1 MCLEALMNL
10 INIIVLDSFILSWH
24 NFNNIAYFASKYI
37 KKKKKLKPEMV
48 LNNSWKLSSTNYRM
62 DISVD
67 KSLFSLFG

>member
-24 NFNNIAYFASKYI
+24 NFNNIAYFAYKYI
-37 KKKKKLKPEMV
+37 KKKKLKPEMF